1 MTEQEWLD
9 CPGPYLML
17 EFLGNRITARKL
29 RLFGC
34 ACCRRIWHLLS
45 HQRSRDAVE
54 VDERY
59 ADGLASRQEMDEAYA
74 PARTAVEDTP
84 LFPEP
89 DRPWINNNV
98 AGYHAAWAAVWL
110 LSENIASWQ
119 ASTEATK
126 AVRGAR
132 RDGEEDA
139 VSPERHKQA
148 TLLRCIVG
156 NPFRAVSRDPAWL
169 ACWKYLPIVVTR
181 MAAVKNIHYFLWKS
195 PGSAFRGARRACRR
209 TFGPEA

>member
-1 MTEQEWLD
+1 
-9 CPGPYLML
+9 
-17 EFLGNRITARKL
+17 
-29 RLFGC
+29 FGC

-45 HQRSRDAVE
+45 DQRSRDAVE
-54 VDERY
+54 VVERY
-59 ADGLASRQEMDEAYA
+59 ADGLASRREIDEAYG
-74 PARTAVEDTP
+74 PARIAVEDTP

-98 AGYHAAWAAVWL
+98 AGYHAARAVVWL

-119 ASTEATK
+119 ATTEATK

-148 TLLRCIVG
+148 ALLRCIVG

-169 ACWKYLPIVVTR
+169 SWQNGTIPKIALGIYERSNSRTCLSWLMLLKRQVVIMPPFSPTAEVQNHTLWAAGYWIWCW
-181 MAAVKNIHYFLWKS
+181 
-195 PGSAFRGARRACRR
+195 
-209 TFGPEA
+209 